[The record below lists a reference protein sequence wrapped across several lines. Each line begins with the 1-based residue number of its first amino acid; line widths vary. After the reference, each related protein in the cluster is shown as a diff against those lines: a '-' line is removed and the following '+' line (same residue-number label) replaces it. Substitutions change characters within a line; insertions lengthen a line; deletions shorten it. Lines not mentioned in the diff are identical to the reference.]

1 MENIHDVVII
11 GAGPAG
17 LTAGLYAGRA
27 MLETAIVEAK
37 GPGGQVILTHEIE
50 NYPGFVDPVSG
61 AQLAANIVAQTS
73 RFGVDLI
80 NSPVESIQL
89 EGKVK
94 RIHTQQGMMQART
107 VILATG
113 VTPKFLGVP
122 GERKFTGRGVSYCA
136 TCDGAFFKGKK
147 VAVVGGGDTAVKE
160 ALFLTKFADQVWLV
174 HRRDKM
180 RAEQVQQQR
189 LLANPKIIP
198 LWNKVITEIHG
209 EFKVSG
215 ITMKDKDG
223 GISHLDLDGVFVF
236 VGRQPEGPLAGTGIT
251 LDPEGYIITD
261 DSMATNIPGV
271 FAIGDVRH
279 KRWRQIVTAVSD
291 GCIAALSA
299 AEYIEDNF

>member
-1 MENIHDVVII
+1 MEKVHDVVII

-27 MLETAIVEAK
+27 MLETAVVEGK

-50 NYPGFVDPVSG
+50 NYPGFVDPISG
-61 AQLAANIVAQTS
+61 FELAANIVAQTT

-80 NSPVESIQL
+80 NSPVESIHL
-89 EGKVK
+89 DEKVK
-94 RIHTQQGMMQART
+94 RIVTAGGTLEAKT

-113 VTPKFLGVP
+113 VTPKMMGAP

-136 TCDGAFFKGKK
+136 TCDGAFFRGKK

-160 ALFLTKFADQVWLV
+160 ALFMTKFADQVWLV

-180 RAEQVQQQR
+180 RAEQVQQRR
-189 LLANPKIIP
+189 LLENPKIIP

-209 EFKVSG
+209 EFKVTG
-215 ITMKDKDG
+215 VTLKDNTGD
-223 GISHLDLDGVFVF
+223 ISHLDLDGVFVF
-236 VGRQPEGPLAGTGIT
+236 VGRQPEGPLANTGIT
-251 LDPEGYIITD
+251 LDSEGYIITD
-261 DSMATNIPGV
+261 ENMSTNIPGV
-271 FAIGDVRH
+271 FAVGDVRH

-299 AEYIEDNF
+299 AEYIEENF